1 MLKHFEIEDVYVK
14 RVYEPPLAYAK
25 VRLILMENKPFGQKN
40 LDSVTDPYLLFNLI
54 NCFVNLVFNQYL
66 ICPSFCRKRVLKI
79 SKRQ

>member
-1 MLKHFEIEDVYVK
+1 MFKYFKVVDVYLK
-14 RVYEPPLAYAK
+14 TVYEPSLAYAK
-25 VRLILMENKPFGQKN
+25 VRLMLEENKSFGQKN